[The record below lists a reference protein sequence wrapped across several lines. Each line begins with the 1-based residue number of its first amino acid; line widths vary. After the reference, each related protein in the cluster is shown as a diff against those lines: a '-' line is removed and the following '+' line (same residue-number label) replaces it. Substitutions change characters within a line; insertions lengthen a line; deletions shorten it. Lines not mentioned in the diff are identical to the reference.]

1 MADQPTSDS
10 GALDELVA
18 QALDAIEDD
27 GEAGLERVYAAHP
40 QLADMLRVRIEA
52 LRAAGLLE
60 LPGDAAP
67 ERLGPFKL
75 LEQLGAGG
83 MGVVYRALQE
93 DLGREVALKV
103 IRPEQVYF
111 PGARKRFRREVEII
125 ASLQHPGIVPIHTVG
140 EAGGVPY
147 FAMDLLR
154 GETLGAVLER
164 LVGRE
169 PATLTGRDLA
179 PGGAGGT
186 YLFEGSWETACAR
199 VIAQVAQALDYA
211 HQRGV
216 VHRDIKPSNV
226 LITSGP
232 ASRAVLLDF
241 GLAASKSTGDLT
253 RTGTL
258 MGSLRYMA
266 PEQVSG
272 ASDAIGPHTDVYS
285 LGATLY
291 ELLTLR
297 PVIAGETQTEILMG
311 VSRGAERKPRE
322 LNPRIALELETVC
335 LTALELE
342 PQRRYASA
350 ADFARDLEAVLAN
363 RPIEARRASLM
374 RRAALFVRRNPMR
387 AAALALGALLVVGGP
402 ALYAW
407 QERRASKVVAAQRDR
422 AERNAA
428 RARTAVERMLTRVG
442 DLDLRF
448 VPQAEPVRRAVLE
461 DAIVLLEEFAAD
473 NSDDVSSRLEVAR
486 AQARLGSLLTELGR
500 ASEAA
505 EAFVKAI
512 ASMRALRDAGHS
524 DEQLAADLADSQLAC
539 ADSWITA
546 GHESRALELLDAAVL
561 EFERPGASA
570 GDRASAIR
578 ALQLRGKVLLGAGKL
593 DEARAAFERATRD
606 GDALLAQAPSSRTVQ
621 RFVFAAWN
629 ELGIALLQRFTPEGQ
644 GNAQAEDALV
654 RAIAIGEAM
663 VAAAPQDHLARHE
676 LISTRNN
683 YAGALRRRAEF
694 AAAREV
700 YEQALKESEGLAAS
714 FPSTLKYKLDVAI
727 VLNQLGLSHD
737 IEGAVQLAEPYYQRA
752 HKLLGELANA
762 APHDARLWHMLGITC
777 ENLGAPALARG
788 DVDRAVELLHAS
800 IEASARALE
809 LAPDNDEFIGSQLIH
824 CRRLFFALL
833 DDGRLVEAVEAA
845 ELGPREL
852 PNSYRSWARGAVLLA
867 TAFERLRSDGNVEP
881 DVAEERAV
889 RCGERAVAMMRKAIE
904 LGVPGVSDLR
914 RAKDFAPLHG
924 FEPFERLADE
934 IAGAPKPASQ

>member
-1 MADQPTSDS
+1 MAEQPTSDS

-18 QALDAIEDD
+18 QALDAIEID
-27 GEAGLERVYAAHP
+27 GEAGLARVYAAHP
-40 QLADMLRVRIEA
+40 QLADALRARIDA

-103 IRPEQVYF
+103 IRPEQVFF

-154 GETLGAVLER
+154 GETLNAVLER
-164 LVGRE
+164 VAGSE
-169 PATLTGRDLA
+169 PAKLTGRDLA
-179 PGGAGGT
+179 PSGAVGT
-186 YLFEGSWETACAR
+186 YLFDGSWENACAR
-199 VIAQVAQALDYA
+199 VVAQVAHALDYA

-226 LITSGP
+226 LITTGS

-241 GLAASKSTGDLT
+241 GLAASKSAGDLT

-272 ASDAIGPHTDVYS
+272 ASDSIGPHTDVYS

-297 PVIAGETQTEILMG
+297 PVIAGDTQTEILMG
-311 VSRGAERKPRE
+311 VGRGAERRPRE
-322 LNPRIALELETVC
+322 LNPRVSRELETVC

-342 PQRRYASA
+342 PERRYASA
-350 ADFARDLEAVLAN
+350 ADFARDLEAVLSS
-363 RPIEARRASLM
+363 RPIEARRASLA
-374 RRAALFVRRNPMR
+374 RRAELFVRRNPMR
-387 AAALALGALLVVGGP
+387 AAALALGFALVVGGP
-402 ALYAW
+402 TLYAW
-407 QERRASKVVAAQRDR
+407 QESRAKTVIAGQRDR
-422 AERNAA
+422 AERNSA
-428 RARTAVERMLTRVG
+428 RAREAVDRMLTRIG
-442 DLDLRF
+442 ELDLRF

-461 DAIVLLEEFAAD
+461 DAVRLLEEVAAD
-473 NSDDVSSRLEVAR
+473 NSDDVSAQHEVAR

-505 EAFVKAI
+505 EAFGKAI
-512 ASMRALRDAGHS
+512 ASMRALRDAGVA
-524 DEQLAADLADSQLAC
+524 DEQLTADLADAQLAC

-546 GHESRALELLDAAVL
+546 GNESRAIELLDAASA
-561 EFERPGASA
+561 EFARPGGSVS
-570 GDRASAIR
+570 DRASAMR
-578 ALQLRGKVLLGAGKL
+578 ALQLRGRVLLGAGKL

-606 GDALLAQAPSSRTVQ
+606 GDALLAEAPNSRTVQ

-644 GNAQAEDALV
+644 GNAQAEQALT
-654 RAIAIGEAM
+654 RAIAIGEAL
-663 VAAAPQDHLARHE
+663 VAAAPQDHLVRNE
-676 LISTRNN
+676 LTRTRNN
-683 YAGALRRRAEF
+683 YAGALRRRGDF
-694 AAAREV
+694 VGAREV
-700 YEQALKESEGLAAS
+700 YELALKESEELAAS
-714 FPSTLKYKLDVAI
+714 FPSTLKYKLEVAT
-727 VLNQLGLSHD
+727 VLNQIGLSHD
-737 IEGAVQLAEPYYQRA
+737 FERASALAEPYYVRTHQ
-752 HKLLGELANA
+752 LLEELTDA
-762 APHDARLWHMLGITC
+762 APHDARLWHMLGIAR

-788 DVDRAVELLHAS
+788 DVQRTVELLRAS
-800 IEASARALE
+800 IEASARAIE
-809 LAPDNDEFIGSQLIH
+809 LAPDNEEFIGSQLIH
-824 CRRLFFALL
+824 CRRLFYTLL
-833 DDGRLVEAVEAA
+833 DDGRLLEAA
-845 ELGPREL
+845 EAAETAPRML
-852 PNSYRSWARGAVLLA
+852 PQNYRAWSRAAVLLA
-867 TAFERLRSDGNVEP
+867 TAFERLRVDGNVEP
-881 DVAEERAV
+881 EVAEERAV
-889 RCGERAVAMMRKAIE
+889 RCGRRAVEMMRKAIE
-904 LGVPGVSDLR
+904 LGIPGVSDLR
-914 RAKDFAPLHG
+914 RVKDFSPLHG
-924 FEPFERLADE
+924 FEPFEQLAEE